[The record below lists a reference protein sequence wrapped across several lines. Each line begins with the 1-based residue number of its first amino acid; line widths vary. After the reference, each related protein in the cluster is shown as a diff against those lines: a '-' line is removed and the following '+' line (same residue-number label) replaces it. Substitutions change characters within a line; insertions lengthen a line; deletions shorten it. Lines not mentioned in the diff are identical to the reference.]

1 MKRTNSVR
9 VALVSAIAVLV
20 TSAMAAVP
28 AQTTFAQDNA
38 PVETPIP
45 LATNEPI
52 VASTP
57 EAKTVITATATTD
70 PSAKPA
76 KTEAI
81 VWTPASGTF
90 SVGGDNL
97 AKVRVTNTDVA
108 WDPATAKFVRI
119 VGGVA
124 QPEQVATA
132 TPVGDNKT
140 VDLTANVG
148 DPGTTPSNS
157 TIVFKITQQGGG
169 TPTESTIYTISRAT
183 KANLPIM
190 HRDSGASTIPTNIA
204 TTGVGACDASTG
216 KKGGPLGAYVTYL
229 ATNPTNDMWFYT
241 FNPNPGATIQVS
253 LTNFTVSGQLQV
265 YAEQSGC
272 GFLSSLL
279 GFGANP
285 NPVVNI
291 NNLPGGNIYF
301 RVASTGA
308 LPGAFN
314 IRWAYPSSSGGGGSG
329 SVVSGTGPCN
339 APLINHDITYSS
351 GLKQQYNFYAMDIT
365 APAQIR
371 ITVSGVPVGTTQVQ
385 VRSPILTAA
394 PAPNP
399 CDPINA
405 TLRLDPFGTIP
416 SGGGGTAF
424 TVGIGDSGRYFI
436 RVSTPSSGQAQNQT
450 FSLKWN
456 YVTGSDTSQPLFTTN
471 PTQPFN
477 PPYNGDITGNVVE
490 GGVFNYYW
498 SGMQNISGGYDG
510 MALRIRPL
518 ELQGCPV
525 GTFPPDPTKT
535 IPSGFGNNFKGL
547 NASNKGQIS
556 IKFQKSGS
564 YAVAFR
570 ATRGGTQVFFDE
582 KPLRVGCGFATLLSN
597 IASVNVKGANDVTA
611 GPPIELMSGYRMS
624 EQDTAVPEGIEP
636 QP

>member
-1 MKRTNSVR
+1 MAGAFPANS
-9 VALVSAIAVLV
+9 
-20 TSAMAAVP
+20 
-28 AQTTFAQDNA
+28 TFAQNGR

-45 LATNEPI
+45 LATIEPKP
-52 VASTP
+52 VSTP
-57 EAKTVITATATTD
+57 EAAPTAEAAD
-70 PSAKPA
+70 SDAKPA

-81 VWTPASGTF
+81 VWTPASGTLA
-90 SVGGDNL
+90 VGGDNQ

-108 WDPATAKFVRI
+108 WDTSTARFVRI

-124 QPEQVATA
+124 QPEQVAGA

-169 TPTESTIYTISRAT
+169 TPSESAIYTISRAT
-183 KANLPIM
+183 KANLPII
-190 HRDSGASTIPTNIA
+190 HRDSGSSVIPTSIA
-204 TTGVGACDASTG
+204 LTGVSACDASG
-216 KKGGPLGAYVTYL
+216 SKKGGPLGAYVNYL

-241 FNPNPGATIQVS
+241 VNPNPGASIQVS
-253 LTNFTVSGQLQV
+253 LTNFSVSGQLQV
-265 YAEQSGC
+265 YGEQSGC
-272 GFLSSLL
+272 GFLTSLL

-291 NNLPGGNIYF
+291 NNLPAGNIYF

-308 LPGAFN
+308 LPGAFT
-314 IRWAYPSSSGGGGSG
+314 IRWAYPNNNSGGGSG
-329 SVVSGTGPCN
+329 SVVSGSGPCN
-339 APLINHDITYSS
+339 APLITQDTTYST

-371 ITVSGVPVGTTQVQ
+371 ITVSGVTVGSTQVQ

-416 SGGGGTAF
+416 SSGGGTAF

-436 RVSTPSSGQAQNQT
+436 RVSTPSSGQAQNQAFT
-450 FSLKWN
+450 LKWN

-490 GGVFNYYW
+490 GGVFNFYW
-498 SGMQNISGGYDG
+498 SGMNAISGGFDG
-510 MALRIRPL
+510 LALRIRPL

-525 GTFPPDPTKT
+525 GTFPPDPSRTV
-535 IPSGFGNNFKGL
+535 PDGFGNNFKGL
-547 NASNKGQIS
+547 SAVNKGQIS
-556 IKFQKSGS
+556 IKFLKSGS

-570 ATRGGTQVFFDE
+570 ATRGGTQIFFDE
-582 KPLRVGCGFATLLSN
+582 KPLRVGCGFATLFSKTPSFEIN
-597 IASVNVKGANDVTA
+597 GADVVKA